1 MSNVLCKVRRSS
13 SMKVSRFDIIKK
25 LIRKEYKKERPT
37 SIQMLEVIR
46 KYDLQRYKS
55 DGKKRSREAMTRAI
69 AKAVKSLQ

>member
-1 MSNVLCKVRRSS
+1 MSSVLCKVRRSS

-37 SIQMLEVIR
+37 SHQMLEVIR

-55 DGKKRSREAMTRAI
+55 DGKKRSREAMTKAI
-69 AKAVKSLQ
+69 AKAYKSL